1 MEFLEALEQSG
12 LARSLKASFFAY
24 PIVNALHILSI
35 GAVLTSV
42 MLMDLHVFGAIRA
55 VAKAPFMA
63 LLRRVALIAF
73 CGALITGFAMF
84 AIKAT
89 DYAAMPIF
97 LAKMTLIVLAA
108 LNFLFFLRFDQKTAV
123 PSKGIRVSAI
133 VSIGLWIGVLLCGR
147 FIGFL

>member
-12 LARSLKASFFAY
+12 LARALKTSFFAY
-24 PIVNALHILSI
+24 PTVNALHILSI

-42 MLMDLHVFGAIRA
+42 LLMDLHVLGAIRA

-63 LLRRVALIAF
+63 LLRRVAFIAF
-73 CGALITGFAMF
+73 CGALVTGFAMF

-108 LNFLFFLRFDQKTAV
+108 LNFLLFLRLDRRAEM
-123 PSKGIRVSAI
+123 PSKLIRVSAI
-133 VSIGLWIGVLLCGR
+133 ASIGLWVGVLLCGR

>member
-12 LARSLKASFFAY
+12 LARALKASFFAY

-42 MLMDLHVFGAIRA
+42 MLMDLQILGAIRT
-55 VAKAPFMA
+55 VAKVPFMA
-63 LLRRVALIAF
+63 LLRRVALVAF

-84 AIKAT
+84 AIKAA

-97 LAKMTLIVLAA
+97 LAKMTLIALAA
-108 LNFLFFLRFDQKTAV
+108 LNFLVFLKFDQRTEMPTKWV
-123 PSKGIRVSAI
+123 RVSAI
-133 VSIGLWIGVLLCGR
+133 VSLALWLGILLCGR